1 MKNFF
6 NIIASGIITFASYFL
21 GGWDLAIQV
30 LLIVL
35 VIDYIS
41 GVLKA
46 IKNKELNSATG
57 LWGII
62 KKCGYLLVVALSVV
76 VDKITGTDGVIRNL
90 VIYFFVA
97 NDGISILENLG
108 AIGVP
113 LPQKLIDVLQQLKN
127 DNM

>member
-1 MKNFF
+1 MKNFI
-6 NIIASGIITFASYFL
+6 NLIVSGIITASTYFF

-35 VIDYIS
+35 VIDYVS

-46 IKNKELNSATG
+46 IKHKELNSSTG

-113 LPQKLIDVLQQLKN
+113 LPQKLIDVLEQLKN
-127 DNM
+127 ENM